1 MERNVKPDLKLI
13 IAHNTPEDQA
23 GTDGLKSKEELH
35 QLPLFG
41 LSVGSFL
48 QVIAMEQQTC
58 ILEVYRSID
67 DWGSFCF
74 IKGSLYNAFYG
85 PLEGEEAAM
94 KMILWEN
101 VRLNIKKIGNSND
114 IPRKIT
120 KNLMLLLMES
130 ARLRDEALSDSEDDE
145 DIEETESAAPDPECL
160 KIEQSLQVLINDM
173 GPALLTAYVSK
184 LKEPLAIAAYN
195 ATPQVK
201 KIFDSLTVYLN
212 NILTNNLKMGGL
224 GDFFI
229 IDLKDDKT
237 MIVLILEG
245 YKWGIVFDSTRC
257 TLGLFRNVMVPKIV
271 EHLTRNRRD
280 PFGSTELPPG
290 TM

>member
-1 MERNVKPDLKLI
+1 MERNLKPDLKLV
-13 IAHNTPEDQA
+13 IAHGTSEDQVE
-23 GTDGLKSKEELH
+23 TDAMKSREALH

-48 QVIAMEQQTC
+48 QVVAMEQQTC

-101 VRLNIKKIGNSND
+101 VRLNIKKISNID
-114 IPRKIT
+114 EVARKIA

-130 ARLRDEALSDSEDDE
+130 ARLRDEAQSDSEDDE
-145 DIEETESAAPDPECL
+145 DIDGTGSAGPDSEYL
-160 KIEQSLQVLINDM
+160 KIKEALQILRTDM
-173 GPALLTAYVSK
+173 GPALLTASVSK
-184 LKEPLAIAAYN
+184 LKEPLTIASYN
-195 ATPQVK
+195 ATTQET

-212 NILTNNLKMGGL
+212 NILKNNLKIGGL
-224 GDFFI
+224 GDFLI

-237 MIVLILEG
+237 MTVLILGG
-245 YKWGIVFDSTRC
+245 YKWGIVFDTTRC
-257 TLGLFRNVMVPKIV
+257 TLGLFRNVIVPKI
-271 EHLTRNRRD
+271 EECLK
-280 PFGSTELPPG
+280 
-290 TM
+290 